1 VEEPAGTGRAL
12 EAARERIVM
21 EAVVAVVALIFV
33 LFVALG
39 AYATVKVVGAAKRGV
54 DRTVAQA
61 RRTVEDSTLRAKTF
75 AQPGPQGEIAQ
86 LRLSLR
92 TSMRAT
98 QDALHAG
105 VTEDESLKESLALFE
120 RLSAHGHELDGELK
134 RLEREPDR
142 NRLTERLPSLRE
154 RTEQI
159 TKSADALRWAAR
171 DRAQR
176 FGNDDLDSLST
187 QIDME
192 AGALRHWT
200 TEPSPTGTPIVF
212 RPPRGRPV
220 RPRGCP
226 APQQGCPARPQ
237 ACLVRRPRDA
247 GADLGT
253 DAAPGLVAGGAARP
267 RRSADLAGEPRV
279 AQGRGAHPGRDRP
292 ARAATAAYPWEKKP
306 RPESTT

>member
-1 VEEPAGTGRAL
+1 
-12 EAARERIVM
+12 M
-21 EAVVAVVALIFV
+21 EAVVAIVALIFV

-120 RLSAHGHELDGELK
+120 RLSAHGHELDGDLK

-142 NRLTERLPSLRE
+142 ARLAERLPSLRE
-154 RTEQI
+154 RTERI
-159 TKSADALRWAAR
+159 TQSADALRWAAR

-200 TEPSPTGTPIVF
+200 TEPAPTATGTGTSSDPASAGASGPSVGT
-212 RPPRGRPV
+212 PGSSAGTPGPSAGV
-220 RPRGCP
+220 PGP
-226 APQQGCPARPQ
+226 APTRTPEPAAGQTPPPSSWPEAPPVPADQQTWPENPES
-237 ACLVRRPRDA
+237 RRA
-247 GADLGT
+247 E
-253 DAAPGLVAGGAARP
+253 
-267 RRSADLAGEPRV
+267 EPT
-279 AQGRGAHPGRDRP
+279 
-292 ARAATAAYPWEKKP
+292 RAAIDPPVQRQAYPWEKKP